1 MTTDL
6 APPRR
11 AIGLILPS
19 SNRVV
24 ERVAHRM
31 IAGRDD
37 IDLCFARVPYAGHP
51 ADGYDMSVFRAA
63 ARMLAEARV
72 EGICWN
78 ATRGALLGFDPD
90 RRLCAEL
97 QDLTGVP
104 VTTTALAT
112 LDTLKRHGVTRIA
125 LLAQGDCAETDRIA
139 ANFAR
144 EGIEVAVSHSLAIRE
159 NFDAARVPS
168 DRLLLDLRQ
177 MDGSAD
183 VQARLIWST
192 NIEGYSLSTTAGSV
206 ALVFDSASIGMQT
219 LFGILENKSIFIRS

>member
-1 MTTDL
+1 MATEFTT
-6 APPRR
+6 PRR

-31 IAGRDD
+31 IEGRDD
-37 IDLCFARVPYAGHP
+37 IDLCFARVPYSGHP
-51 ADGYDMSVFRAA
+51 ADGYDMSPFRFA

-78 ATRGALLGFDPD
+78 ATRGALLGFEPD
-90 RRLCAEL
+90 RKLCADL

-125 LLAQGDCAETDRIA
+125 LVAQGDRAETDRIA

-159 NFDAARVPS
+159 NFDAARVS
-168 DRLLLDLRQ
+168 SERLLSALRQ
-177 MDGSAD
+177 MDGPAD

-192 NIEGYSLSTTAGSV
+192 NIEGYSLGTTTGGM
-206 ALVFDSASIGMQT
+206 ALVFDSASIGMQS
-219 LFGILENKSIFIRS
+219 LLGLLPDHPVLIGS